1 MPATG
6 AVDGAQRAA
15 FLAET
20 QAACQRQ
27 RDAEPARSCMKCA
40 MAARGLGRN
49 PIRPVLRLASTR
61 RPCSSFWPARTGAP
75 ATWRSCEASEI
86 ERARWTTRYGDI
98 DGRFIEYRKLDRTRP
113 PGLEDSGTPCSTATD
128 NQPRARSRSPGS
140 GIRLSGQVQA
150 ADLARALDESGP
162 MPAADARALRER
174 FSRLSGA
181 NIATYALALD
191 GEKRPCRVRS
201 FERGPG

>member
-1 MPATG
+1 
-6 AVDGAQRAA
+6 
-15 FLAET
+15 
-20 QAACQRQ
+20 
-27 RDAEPARSCMKCA
+27 
-40 MAARGLGRN
+40 
-49 PIRPVLRLASTR
+49 
-61 RPCSSFWPARTGAP
+61 
-75 ATWRSCEASEI
+75 
-86 ERARWTTRYGDI
+86 
-98 DGRFIEYRKLDRTRP
+98 
-113 PGLEDSGTPCSTATD
+113 
-128 NQPRARSRSPGS
+128 
-140 GIRLSGQVQA
+140 VQA